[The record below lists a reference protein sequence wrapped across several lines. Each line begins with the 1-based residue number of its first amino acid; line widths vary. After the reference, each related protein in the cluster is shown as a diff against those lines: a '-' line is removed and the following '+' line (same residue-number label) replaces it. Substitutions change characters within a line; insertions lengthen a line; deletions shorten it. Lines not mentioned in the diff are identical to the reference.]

1 MTSSAGLLLCPVCR
15 TPLPVR
21 PPCSCGFVLRE
32 SEGIL
37 SLMTP
42 ESSAAAQTFLEAY
55 ERVRADEQWGGDD
68 LDLPFHPKRHHD
80 IWDIRQRTFLAF
92 QAIAA
97 RVERGYAVD
106 VGAGNCWMTRFL
118 DRWGFDAIAIDVNTS
133 SVDGLA
139 AGQRFIDEGSR
150 FLRIRSS
157 MDWLPFASGRIR
169 LLTINAA
176 FHYAVDF
183 RATLGEF
190 KRVLP
195 PGGMIAI
202 MDTPVYENPADGE
215 RMVAERV
222 RDFHQKYGIPEVV
235 SRQSRFL
242 TFDSISE
249 LAAEHDLGVRVHRTW
264 PGWRRKYE
272 EIRGRLGRRRI
283 AQFPLIV
290 FEKQER
296 K

>member
-1 MTSSAGLLLCPVCR
+1 MT
-15 TPLPVR
+15 
-21 PPCSCGFVLRE
+21 RE
-32 SEGIL
+32 SI
-37 SLMTP
+37 
-42 ESSAAAQTFLEAY
+42 AAAQPFLEAY
-55 ERVRADEQWGGDD
+55 ERVRADEQWGADD

-80 IWDIRQRTFLAF
+80 IWDIRQRTFRAF
-92 QAIAA
+92 QAIVA
-97 RVERGYAVD
+97 RFDRGYAVD
-106 VGAGNCWMTRFL
+106 VGAGSCWMTRFL
-118 DRWGFDAIAIDVNTS
+118 DQWGFDAIAIDVDTN

-139 AGQRFIDEGSR
+139 AGQKFIDEGSR

-157 MDWLPFASGRIR
+157 MDCLPFASGRIR

-176 FHYAVDF
+176 FHYAFDF

-215 RMVAERV
+215 RMLDERG
-222 RDFHQKYGIPEVV
+222 RNFHQKYGFPEAL

-242 TFDSISE
+242 TFESISE
-249 LAAEHDLGVRVHRTW
+249 LAAQHDLRVRIHRPW
-264 PGWRRKYE
+264 PGWRRKFK
-272 EIRGRLGRRRI
+272 EIRARLGVRRI

-290 FEKQER
+290 LEK
-296 K
+296 

>member
-15 TPLPVR
+15 SPLPVR
-21 PPCSCGFVLRE
+21 PPCSCGFILRE
-32 SEGIL
+32 TEGIL
-37 SLMTP
+37 NLITR
-42 ESSAAAQTFLEAY
+42 ESAASVQPFLEAY
-55 ERVRADEQWGGDD
+55 ERVRADEEWGADD
-68 LDLPFHPKRHHD
+68 LDLPFHPKRHQD
-80 IWDIRQRTFLAF
+80 IWEIRQRTFRAF

-97 RVERGYAVD
+97 RVDRGYAVD

-118 DRWGFDAIAIDVNTS
+118 DQWGFDAIAIDVNTS

-150 FLRIRSS
+150 FLRIRSP
-157 MDWLPFASGRIR
+157 MDRLPFASGRIR
-169 LLTINAA
+169 LVVINAA

-222 RDFHQKYGIPEVV
+222 KDFNEKYGISELL

-242 TFDSISE
+242 TFERISE
-249 LAAEHDLGVRVHRTW
+249 LAREHDLRVRIHRIW

-272 EIRGRLGRRRI
+272 EIRARLGGRRI

-290 FEKQER
+290 LEK
-296 K
+296 

>member
-15 TPLPVR
+15 RPLPVR

-37 SLMTP
+37 NFMTA
-42 ESSAAAQTFLEAY
+42 ESAAAVQPFLDAY
-55 ERVRADEQWGGDD
+55 ERVRADEQWGADD
-68 LDLPFHPKRHHD
+68 LDLPFHPKRHHN
-80 IWDIRQRTFLAF
+80 IWEIRQRTFRAF

-118 DRWGFDAIAIDVNTS
+118 DQWGFDAIGIDVNTS

-150 FLRIRSS
+150 FLRIRSP
-157 MDWLPFASGRIR
+157 MDWLPFEAGRIR
-169 LLTINAA
+169 LVAINAA
-176 FHYAVDF
+176 FHYAADF

-202 MDTPVYENPADGE
+202 MDTPVYENQADGE

-222 RDFHQKYGIPEVV
+222 KDFHDKYGIPEAL

-242 TFDSISE
+242 TFESISE
-249 LAAEHDLGVRVHRTW
+249 LAAQHDLRISIHRTW
-264 PGWRRKYE
+264 PGWRRKYA
-272 EIRGRLGRRRI
+272 EIRARLGGRHI
-283 AQFPLIV
+283 ARFPLIV
-290 FEKQER
+290 LEK
-296 K
+296 

>member
-1 MTSSAGLLLCPVCR
+1 MRLEVFPCISSALFRFEFQVSQSLATRWGLGKTMIILCAPMTSSAGLLLCRVCR
-15 TPLPVR
+15 TPLPVG
-21 PPCSCGFVLRE
+21 P
-32 SEGIL
+32 
-37 SLMTP
+37 
-42 ESSAAAQTFLEAY
+42 
-55 ERVRADEQWGGDD
+55 DEQWGADD

-80 IWDIRQRTFLAF
+80 IWDIRQRTFHAF
-92 QAIAA
+92 QAIVA
-97 RVERGYAVD
+97 RFDRGYAVD
-106 VGAGNCWMTRFL
+106 VGGSCWMTRFL
-118 DRWGFDAIAIDVNTS
+118 DQWGFDAIAMDVDTS

-150 FLRIRSS
+150 FLCIRSS

-176 FHYAVDF
+176 FHYACDF

-190 KRVLP
+190 ERVLP

-215 RMVAERV
+215 RMLAERV
-222 RDFHQKYGIPEVV
+222 RNFHQKYGLPETL

-242 TFDSISE
+242 TFESISE
-249 LAAEHDLGVRVHRTW
+249 LAAQHDLRVRVHRPW
-264 PGWRRKYE
+264 PGWRRKFK
-272 EIRGRLGRRRI
+272 EISARFGVRRI

-290 FEKQER
+290 LEN
-296 K
+296 